1 MASRSVNG
9 TFWARF
15 SRHRPSRSA
24 EPQRRTAR
32 SECALCAHTVERRE
46 VFARVSDDLLVA
58 RVVRGLDGDDEFCER
73 RVLFAEIGDEFV
85 FGLRGP

>member
-1 MASRSVNG
+1 
-9 TFWARF
+9 
-15 SRHRPSRSA
+15 
-24 EPQRRTAR
+24 
-32 SECALCAHTVERRE
+32 